1 MAGAHV
7 GTRPPESGSRVSP
20 SCLIVHPGALGDVLL
35 AGPALAH
42 VRALGFRTTL
52 AVAGRLV
59 TLVDGTGLVDAGMD
73 IESLALHRLF
83 DAPPSAA
90 ALRVLAGHDALVSWF
105 GAGDPAFRAN
115 LAGLGRPVV
124 VARSAPP
131 PGTGRHASRHL
142 VETLAPLGPLP
153 PDVPSVRLRVAD
165 ADQAAARAWL
175 AIRGLGPAEAV
186 VLQPGAG
193 SPAKAWPGFAALAR
207 RLRAAGLPV
216 VALAGPA
223 DGPAVDALLVA
234 GGVPEDALARD
245 WPLGEIAALLSLAL
259 ATVGNDSGPSHLA
272 AAVGCPTVAVF
283 GPTDPLVWAPLGP
296 HARVVAATRG
306 GDPWADVDVGRVE
319 AALRDLVGGPRTEAR
334 RESARAVIGRSW
346 P

>member
-1 MAGAHV
+1 
-7 GTRPPESGSRVSP
+7 
-20 SCLIVHPGALGDVLL
+20 
-35 AGPALAH
+35 
-42 VRALGFRTTL
+42 
-52 AVAGRLV
+52 
-59 TLVDGTGLVDAGMD
+59 
-73 IESLALHRLF
+73 
-83 DAPPSAA
+83 
-90 ALRVLAGHDALVSWF
+90 
-105 GAGDPAFRAN
+105 
-115 LAGLGRPVV
+115 
-124 VARSAPP
+124 
-131 PGTGRHASRHL
+131 
-142 VETLAPLGPLP
+142 
-153 PDVPSVRLRVAD
+153 
-165 ADQAAARAWL
+165 
-175 AIRGLGPAEAV
+175 
-186 VLQPGAG
+186 
-193 SPAKAWPGFAALAR
+193 
-207 RLRAAGLPV
+207 
-216 VALAGPA
+216 
-223 DGPAVDALLVA
+223 VDALLVA